1 MVVIH
6 SGQTFLNVQ
15 CPVAMEQDR
24 GLEIVPIQSPCT
36 EGKIV
41 HI

>member
-1 MVVIH
+1 MEVIAH
-6 SGQTFLNVQ
+6 GQSFLYVQ
-15 CPVAMEQDR
+15 CLVAVEQDR
-24 GLEIVPIQSPCT
+24 GPEIVPIQSPFT

>member
-6 SGQTFLNVQ
+6 LGQTFLYVQ
-15 CPVAMEQDR
+15 CLVAMEQDR
-24 GLEIVPIQSPCT
+24 GLEIVPIQSQCT

>member
-6 SGQTFLNVQ
+6 LGQTFLYVQ
-15 CPVAMEQDR
+15 CLVAMGQEK
-24 GLEIVPIQSPCT
+24 GLEIVPIQTRCT